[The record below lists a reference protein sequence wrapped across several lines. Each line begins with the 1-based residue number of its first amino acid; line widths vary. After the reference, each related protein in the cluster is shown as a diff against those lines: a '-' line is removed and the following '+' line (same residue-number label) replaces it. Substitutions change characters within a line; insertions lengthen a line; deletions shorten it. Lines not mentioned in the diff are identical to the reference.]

1 MAASHEHSRGA
12 GACDEIGI
20 AGSASLSAGRKPTAD
35 GTHPTATPQDPHST
49 SRTGGFSMDT
59 TTPETM
65 SQPMDTQTERLDG
78 FDDENWVDSPVDDAT
93 YDVMMALASKLEGI
107 DTYHVYA
114 QDGNVELWRQI
125 AEDDRRHADLLLAEL
140 KSRLAGS

>member
-1 MAASHEHSRGA
+1 
-12 GACDEIGI
+12 
-20 AGSASLSAGRKPTAD
+20 
-35 GTHPTATPQDPHST
+35 
-49 SRTGGFSMDT
+49 MDT

-78 FDDENWVDSPVDDAT
+78 FNDENWVDSPVDDAT